1 MLSFCVSFWSILK
14 AIMYSCARA
23 DGVAWNDA
31 MQDWVPGLKPGKAK
45 PLQAELLG
53 SGWALP
59 APLALANRFIICVYR
74 GRSAGCRLATL
85 FRIAPANAGV
95 GMYVGMLLG
104 RIKRR
109 PSVSKKKK
117 VLFLMIG
124 PPIEPAHWFALE
136 KGRGVTGVELLLS
149 QSLEFMVRPFH
160 QYSALPWKALLPDLV
175 T

>member
-1 MLSFCVSFWSILK
+1 MLSFCPSFWSILK
-14 AIMYSCARA
+14 AIIHSCARA
-23 DGVAWNDA
+23 DGAAWNDA
-31 MQDWVPGLKPGKAK
+31 KQDWVPGLKPGSVK
-45 PLQAELLG
+45 PLQVEPLG

-74 GRSAGCRLATL
+74 GSSAGCRLATL
-85 FRIAPANAGV
+85 FRIAPARAGV
-95 GMYVGMLLG
+95 GIFVGMVLG

-136 KGRGVTGVELLLS
+136 KGRPTPWLLLN

-160 QYSALPWKALLPDLV
+160 QYSALPWNVLVPDLV